1 MVKLKHEKIKEEKE
15 INNRVFI
22 DLDKT
27 SNQEIPPIT
36 PFQGLIDIKKNGRLI
51 VKNSIFE
58 NIDTLTN
65 DEVEYILTHF
75 KQYISPI
82 MTSSYIPTAE
92 MMEVVRKVAPEFK
105 VRFKTEKVGS
115 DKIIPISPAEFFEG
129 ERIFQTILRGIN
141 PDWSE
146 HQKYRYLY
154 NQVGKMLSYDLNV
167 LDYGEKA
174 SIHEKYSRN
183 IFTSISKNWGICA
196 SFAEIYD
203 YLCYRMGLD
212 STILSEDDHD
222 YVLLTDSN
230 GRDYLTDLTFDS
242 ARIKF
247 GLKTENYAVSKEEFE
262 RNSHDLSST
271 DISGY
276 EISQIS
282 ESEIEEL
289 DKITGSLDDFGGEY
303 TNSILENLA
312 NNLEGNNITEKA
324 ICFIKRVRD
333 LKNVGRV
340 TDSDYVQIIK
350 WILSKCQD
358 KDFSDKI
365 DVTSFVCEDTIELPR
380 KILLKISGEKFI
392 QFDYKTKEYEV
403 AVPKILEKGK
413 TYEKEE

>member
-1 MVKLKHEKIKEEKE
+1 
-15 INNRVFI
+15 
-22 DLDKT
+22 
-27 SNQEIPPIT
+27 
-36 PFQGLIDIKKNGRLI
+36 
-51 VKNSIFE
+51 
-58 NIDTLTN
+58 
-65 DEVEYILTHF
+65 
-75 KQYISPI
+75 

-129 ERIFQTILRGIN
+129 ERIFRTILRAIN

-183 IFTSISKNWGICA
+183 IFTSVSKNWGICA
-196 SFAEIYD
+196 SFAGIYD

-222 YVLLTDSN
+222 YVLLTDSK
-230 GRDYLTDLTFDS
+230 GRDYLTDLTSDS
-242 ARIKF
+242 AMIKF

-262 RNSHDLSST
+262 RNSHDLSNT

-282 ESEIEEL
+282 KSEIEEL
-289 DKITGSLDDFGGEY
+289 DKSTGSLDDFGGEY

-333 LKNVGRV
+333 LKTVGRV

-392 QFDYKTKEYEV
+392 QFDYKTKEYEELRE
-403 AVPKILEKGK
+403 APKSISMNRERSV
-413 TYEKEE
+413 